1 MLTLVLSGA
10 GAAFQSKFTEI
21 NIRTRKPKTRNK
33 AKYKYYNGYIHWG
46 YPTCFS
52 KSKKIFKAEKIS
64 NWIDLKNSK
73 RSSEP
78 SFKTPTVRN

>member
-10 GAAFQSKFTEI
+10 GAVFQSKFTEI
-21 NIRTRKPKTRNK
+21 KTRTRKPKTRNK
-33 AKYKYYNGYIHWG
+33 AKYKYYNGYIHSG
-46 YPTCFS
+46 YPTCF
-52 KSKKIFKAEKIS
+52 SKKIFKAEKIS

-78 SFKTPTVRN
+78 SFKTPAVRN

>member
-21 NIRTRKPKTRNK
+21 KIRTRKPKTRNK

-46 YPTCFS
+46 NPTCFS
-52 KSKKIFKAEKIS
+52 ENIFKAEKIS
-64 NWIDLKNSK
+64 KWIDLKNSK

-78 SFKTPTVRN
+78 SFKTPAVRN

>member
-21 NIRTRKPKTRNK
+21 KIRTRKPKTRNK

-46 YPTCFS
+46 NPTCFS
-52 KSKKIFKAEKIS
+52 EKIS
-64 NWIDLKNSK
+64 KWIDLKNSK
-73 RSSEP
+73 RSSET
-78 SFKTPTVRN
+78 SFKTLAVRN